1 MAIINLKEFYP
12 WYTHDEYIEVSDEV
26 AAELRADKLYEA
38 AHQRRIV
45 RNKAQYRPAH
55 PAQGQA
61 PLYQRTLLVQRKR
74 RDPFLSIKMDVMLK
88 CGNII
93 QRRLI

>member
-1 MAIINLKEFYP
+1 MGDDP
-12 WYTHDEYIEVSDEV
+12 
-26 AAELRADKLYEA
+26 KL
-38 AHQRRIV
+38 
-45 RNKAQYRPAH
+45 YRPAH

-88 CGNII
+88 YTEAIDLKV
-93 QRRLI
+93 QTKVVQ